1 MADRFQRISPFL
13 WFNDQ
18 AEEAAKFYL
27 SIFPNSR
34 VVEEFRYDAESA
46 RASGRA
52 EGSVMV
58 IDLELD
64 GSRLSALNGGP
75 HFTLNEAVS
84 LVINCKDQAEV
95 DHYWEHLIQGGPP
108 QAQQCGWLKDRYG
121 VSWQVVPIAMNALLK
136 DPDPV
141 KAGKAMAA
149 MLKMK
154 KLDLDAMRAAMR

>member
-1 MADRFQRISPFL
+1 MTDRFQRISPFL

-34 VVEEFRYDAESA
+34 VVEELRYDAESA
-46 RASGRA
+46 RVSGRP

-58 IDLELD
+58 IDVDLD

-95 DHYWEHLIQGGPP
+95 DHYWNHLTQGGPP
-108 QAQQCGWLKDRYG
+108 EAQQCGWLKDRYG
-121 VSWQVVPIAMNALLK
+121 VSWQVVPIEMNALLK
-136 DPDPV
+136 DPDPK
-141 KAGKAMAA
+141 KAQKAMTA
-149 MLKMK
+149 MLSMK
-154 KLDLDAMRAAMR
+154 KLDVNAMRAAMQ